1 MAAPRLLATPLAA
14 WERDGLKA
22 ALAKTGLPADDVGDA
37 ELLFWR
43 FESLND
49 VPVGFGGL
57 EIHGRDALLRS
68 VVILPRLRE
77 IGMGRAIVDDAR
89 ERGGRPP
96 VPGDLSPDHLA
107 GGVLCAPRLCALRAP
122 RRAGRHSREQPVHHA
137 LPRDCGCDD
146 QARGLI
152 GPPC

>member
-1 MAAPRLLATPLAA
+1 MPRRRLLATPLAA

-22 ALAKTGLPADDVGDA
+22 ALLKVRLPADDVGDA
-37 ELLFWR
+37 RLLFWR

-77 IGMGRAIVDDAR
+77 IGMGRAIVETLETEAATRECRAIYLLTTSQAEFFAR
-89 ERGGRPP
+89 LGYAPCGRRD
-96 VPGDLSPDHLA
+96 VPEGIAASRQFTM
-107 GGVLCAPRLCALRAP
+107 LCPATADVMMKRV
-122 RRAGRHSREQPVHHA
+122 G
-137 LPRDCGCDD
+137 
-146 QARGLI
+146 
-152 GPPC
+152 